1 MRTRYQYGS
10 IQLSKRVK
18 GPDVWLFRSRE
29 RLSNGRVVRH
39 GEVIGTVEQYATKAD
54 AIRAAENK
62 RSKANSNRCAKVCTF
77 GDLIDKYVAQE
88 IPPRFSTRHSYL
100 SFIGNHIRPRW
111 GNVSLAQANKPYEIR
126 QWLKDLPLANKTKGH
141 IRNLMRRLF
150 DCAMLWE
157 ILDLQRNPMELV
169 RIEGATKREQ
179 EPRVLTAEEF
189 QRLLENV
196 TDEPFRTML
205 LVAMCLGLRCSEI
218 LGLKWSDI
226 DWDGLTILV
235 QRGVVAGHVDVVK
248 TKYSNVRV
256 PLDPSLAEAL
266 LSWKLRST
274 FNKINDWVF
283 ASPFQA
289 GEMPYRAWG
298 IQQRRLKP
306 AARSA
311 GLGDGIGWHTFRH
324 TYRSL
329 LDESGAPMKVQQEL
343 MRHASIQ
350 TTMNVYGA
358 AMADTKREANS
369 KVVRMIMGA

>member
-1 MRTRYQYGS
+1 MVRY
-10 IQLSKRVK
+10 
-18 GPDVWLFRSRE
+18 
-29 RLSNGRVVRH
+29 RLG
-39 GEVIGTVEQYATKAD
+39 
-54 AIRAAENK
+54 
-62 RSKANSNRCAKVCTF
+62 
-77 GDLIDKYVAQE
+77 
-88 IPPRFSTRHSYL
+88 
-100 SFIGNHIRPRW
+100 W
-111 GNVSLAQANKPYEIR
+111 
-126 QWLKDLPLANKTKGH
+126 
-141 IRNLMRRLF
+141 
-150 DCAMLWE
+150 
-157 ILDLQRNPMELV
+157 
-169 RIEGATKREQ
+169 
-179 EPRVLTAEEF
+179 
-189 QRLLENV
+189 
-196 TDEPFRTML
+196 
-205 LVAMCLGLRCSEI
+205 
-218 LGLKWSDI
+218 
-226 DWDGLTILV
+226 TILV

-256 PLDPSLAEAL
+256 PLDPSLADAL

-369 KVVRMIMGA
+369 KVVRMIMGG